1 MPKHRPLFP
10 HLPKRLAGLEDLAE
24 NLWWSWQPAARMLF
38 KRLNRPAWKDSGHN
52 PDKMLR
58 GLPVRYLEKA
68 ASDPDY
74 LRHYDL
80 VMWRFQQETGPAS
93 CRELGVMSDA
103 SSQSIAYFSAEYG
116 LHHSLP
122 FYAGG
127 LGFLAGDHLKECSD
141 LGVPLL
147 GVGFMYPRGYLL
159 QRISENGWQE
169 DVAQGLD
176 REAAT
181 ISKVLDSQENQMIV
195 SVPLIQPKLNVAVW
209 SIEVGR
215 TRLYLLDTDIEQNEH
230 RDREICG
237 RLYVGDPEIRLRQ
250 EIILGLGGM
259 EVLKALGRRQF
270 VIHLNEGHPAFALL
284 SKVHDLV
291 AQGRSFDEAAKQVHA
306 ASIFTTHTPV
316 PAGHDIFSRE
326 LIKRYFSSYW
336 PSLGLDQDGFLELG
350 EHRQSP
356 QSGFNMTALAL
367 RLCGHCNGVSQE
379 HGRVTRQMWQSLWPD
394 LREHEVPISHV
405 TNGVHLPTWISPKMR
420 LLFDKYLET
429 DWVNNPDM
437 SIIWEF
443 VDEIPDEEL
452 WQTHYWQ
459 KIKLI
464 DAMRAKVRRRRS
476 RDRAGSN
483 LVLAGGTLLDPSILT
498 IGFGR
503 RFATYKRAGLILS
516 DLKRLKKLV
525 ANPWT
530 PLQIIFSG
538 KAHPAD
544 EPGKKI
550 LQQVFTACLDPEL
563 GGRIAFL
570 ENYDEQFAQYMLHG
584 VDVWLNNP
592 VPPMEASGTSGM
604 KAALNGVPHLS
615 ILDGWWLEGYNGTN
629 GWAFGRESAEGNRD
643 VLDAADLYDVLEK
656 EIVPLYYDVSENGVP
671 HGWVRVMKEAIKSNA
686 PRFSSR
692 RMVKEYIEK
701 LYAPAMAMATRD

>member
-1 MPKHRPLFP
+1 MPKDTRLFP
-10 HLPKRLAGLEDLAE
+10 HLPERIAGLEDLAE

-58 GLPVRYLEKA
+58 GLPARYLEQA
-68 ASDPDY
+68 AADQDY
-74 LRHYDL
+74 LRHYHL
-80 VMWRFQQETGPAS
+80 VMWRFQQETRPVS

-103 SSQSIAYFSAEYG
+103 SRQSIAYFSAEYG

-141 LGVPLL
+141 LGVPLI

-159 QRISENGWQE
+159 QRINEHGWQE

-181 ISKVLDSQENQMIV
+181 ISRVFDSQGNQMIV

-237 RLYVGDPEIRLRQ
+237 RLYVGDPETRLRQ

-259 EVLKALGRRQF
+259 EVLKALGRHQF

-284 SKVHDLV
+284 VKVQDLV
-291 AQGRSFDEAAKQVHA
+291 AQGRSFEEAAKQVHA

-326 LIKRYFSSYW
+326 LMERYFSSYW
-336 PSLGLDQDGFLELG
+336 PSLGLDRDGFLELG

-356 QSGFNMTALAL
+356 YPGFNMTILAL

-379 HGRVTRQMWQSLWPD
+379 HGRVSRQMWQSLWP
-394 LREHEVPISHV
+394 EKSVEEVPITHV

-420 LLFDKYLET
+420 LLFDKYLGP

-437 SIIWEF
+437 SIVWEF

-476 RDRAGSN
+476 RDRAGPN
-483 LVLAGGTLLDPSILT
+483 LVLAGGTMLDPSILT

-516 DLKRLKKLV
+516 DLKRLKKL
-525 ANPWT
+525 AADPWT

-615 ILDGWWLEGYNGTN
+615 ILDGWWLEGYNRVN

-643 VLDAADLYDVLEK
+643 VLDAADLYDVLEQ
-656 EIVPLYYDVSENGVP
+656 EIIPLYYDVSENGVP
-671 HGWVRVMKEAIKSNA
+671 CGWVRVMKEAIKSNA

-692 RMVKEYIEK
+692 RMVKQYLEK
-701 LYAPAMAMATRD
+701 FYAPAMAMNTRG